1 MLVLAAKDW
10 FMRPVVVENNFVL
23 AIRTVAQPL
32 NERSTIVVIIRL
44 LLLATPLVWK
54 YDVLTGSARVA
65 G

>member
-1 MLVLAAKDW
+1 
-10 FMRPVVVENNFVL
+10 MRPVVVENNFVL